1 MKQTTVQ
8 KEEFLENTPKS
19 ALAQDSSGSSE
30 SPPYAQVLR
39 TLGIILEQHRFSAFD
54 LRVEKNTCIVK
65 GIAQRT
71 EINRPTVLQHI
82 RGLFGGSAKSSRA
95 DGRTIKLELS
105 FSMAEIDAMETK
117 VQEQRQA
124 ASKIPDPYGLSQILR
139 GVGCYL
145 DTRMG
150 SELIGVTIKDP
161 WVTMAYRTGDGRMER
176 THQDY
181 EYFHN
186 YSVKMY
192 THRSSREKLPPLSD
206 PTLIVTWE
214 DSHKTYRLSQ
224 PSK

>member
-1 MKQTTVQ
+1 MKQNTVQ
-8 KEEFLENTPKS
+8 KEEFFENTPES

-30 SPPYAQVLR
+30 PPSYARALR
-39 TLGIILEQHRFSAFD
+39 TLGLILEPHRFCDFN
-54 LRVEKNTCIVK
+54 LRIDGDTCVVK
-65 GIAQRT
+65 GIAAREVHRCSLFEQ
-71 EINRPTVLQHI
+71 I
-82 RGLFGGSAKSSRA
+82 RGLFGGPAKSSRA
-95 DGRTIKLELS
+95 DERTVKLELS

-117 VQEQRQA
+117 VQTQRQA
-124 ASKIPDPYGLSQILR
+124 ASKMPDPYGLSQILR

-145 DTRMG
+145 DTRRG
-150 SELIGVTIKDP
+150 SELIGVTIKYP

-192 THRSSREKLPPLSD
+192 MHRSSREKLPPLSD